1 MKLKTLIWSSLL
13 LLAATE
19 AFAADA
25 GLRYIGSRGLIRCG
39 TDLSTRS
46 YAYKDEEKVW
56 RGIDADLCRVF
67 SMAIFGNSGS
77 FEMIDVQANEIS
89 KALSSNKI
97 DIMFGNNAMN
107 ASYEINSKA
116 NAVDIIYYDK
126 QVFLA
131 KPLEEEATSMAA
143 YKGSNVCAVKNSE
156 DLNNIY
162 EYNRKFEAE
171 FKPLS
176 FINAAKAK
184 EAFFLNRCPLLTAN
198 EIYLKGL
205 AQSVVTKDKS
215 MEILP
220 EIVAY
225 RPIYAYVNKENITLR
240 IVSKWILNA
249 LLLAEAQNITS
260 KNVDVFIG
268 LTDNST
274 RNLLGAEKE
283 LWLDFG
289 LKPDWVQKAVRE
301 LGNYGEIYERNL
313 GKDSDNKIERDKNNL
328 IENGGLMKYQPFI

>member
-171 FKPLS
+171 FKPLR

-215 MEILP
+215 KEILP
-220 EIVAY
+220 VIVAY

-274 RNLLGAEKE
+274 RNLLGAEKK

>member
-274 RNLLGAEKE
+274 RNLLGAEKK

-301 LGNYGEIYERNL
+301 LGNYGEIY
-313 GKDSDNKIERDKNNL
+313 
-328 IENGGLMKYQPFI
+328 

>member
-131 KPLEEEATSMAA
+131 KPLEEEATSMAT

-274 RNLLGAEKE
+274 RNLLGAEKK

>member
-1 MKLKTLIWSSLL
+1 MKLKTLIWSLLL

-274 RNLLGAEKE
+274 RNLLGAEKK

>member
-274 RNLLGAEKE
+274 RNLLGAEKK

-289 LKPDWVQKAVRE
+289 LKADWVQKAVRE

>member
-89 KALSSNKI
+89 KDLSSNKI

-274 RNLLGAEKE
+274 RNLLGAEKK

>member
-97 DIMFGNNAMN
+97 DIMFGNMN

-274 RNLLGAEKE
+274 RNLLGAEKK

>member
-46 YAYKDEEKVW
+46 YAKDEEKVW

-162 EYNRKFEAE
+162 EYNRKFETE

-274 RNLLGAEKE
+274 RNLLGAEKK

>member
-77 FEMIDVQANEIS
+77 FEMIDVQANKIS

-274 RNLLGAEKE
+274 RNLLGAEKK

>member
-25 GLRYIGSRGLIRCG
+25 GLRYIGSRGHIRCG

-46 YAYKDEEKVW
+46 YAYRDEEKVW

-131 KPLEEEATSMAA
+131 KPLEEEATLMAA

-220 EIVAY
+220 EIVVY

-274 RNLLGAEKE
+274 RNLLGAEKK

>member
-46 YAYKDEEKVW
+46 YAYRDEEKVW

-220 EIVAY
+220 EIVVY

-274 RNLLGAEKE
+274 RNLLGAEKK

>member
-143 YKGSNVCAVKNSE
+143 NKGSNVCAVKNSE

-274 RNLLGAEKE
+274 RNLLGAEKK

>member
-274 RNLLGAEKE
+274 RNLLGAEKK

-289 LKPDWVQKAVRE
+289 LKPDWVQKAMRE

>member
-107 ASYEINSKA
+107 ASDEINSKA

-274 RNLLGAEKE
+274 RNLLGAEKK

>member
-1 MKLKTLIWSSLL
+1 MKLKTLIWSLLL

-46 YAYKDEEKVW
+46 YAYKDAEKVW

-274 RNLLGAEKE
+274 RNLLGAEKK

>member
-143 YKGSNVCAVKNSE
+143 YKGSNVCAVKVSE
-156 DLNNIY
+156 DLNNVY

-220 EIVAY
+220 EVVAY

-274 RNLLGAEKE
+274 RNLLGAEKK

-289 LKPDWVQKAVRE
+289 LKPDWVQKAVKE

-313 GKDSDNKIERDKNNL
+313 GKDSDHQIERDKNNL

>member
-1 MKLKTLIWSSLL
+1 MKLKTLIWSLLL

-46 YAYKDEEKVW
+46 YAYRDEEKVW

-274 RNLLGAEKE
+274 RNLLGAEKK

>member
-162 EYNRKFEAE
+162 EYNRKFETE

-274 RNLLGAEKE
+274 RNLLGAEKK

>member
-240 IVSKWILNA
+240 VVSKWILNA

-274 RNLLGAEKE
+274 RNLLGAEKK

>member
-77 FEMIDVQANEIS
+77 FEMIDVKANEIS

-274 RNLLGAEKE
+274 RNLLGAEKK

>member
-19 AFAADA
+19 AFATDA

-46 YAYKDEEKVW
+46 YAYRDEEKVW

-220 EIVAY
+220 EIVVY

-274 RNLLGAEKE
+274 RNLLGAEKK

>member
-1 MKLKTLIWSSLL
+1 
-13 LLAATE
+13 
-19 AFAADA
+19 
-25 GLRYIGSRGLIRCG
+25 
-39 TDLSTRS
+39 
-46 YAYKDEEKVW
+46 
-56 RGIDADLCRVF
+56 
-67 SMAIFGNSGS
+67 
-77 FEMIDVQANEIS
+77 
-89 KALSSNKI
+89 
-97 DIMFGNNAMN
+97 
-107 ASYEINSKA
+107 
-116 NAVDIIYYDK
+116 
-126 QVFLA
+126 
-131 KPLEEEATSMAA
+131 MAA

-274 RNLLGAEKE
+274 RNLLGAEKK

>member
-143 YKGSNVCAVKNSE
+143 YKGSNVCTVKNSE

-274 RNLLGAEKE
+274 RNLLGAEKK

>member
-46 YAYKDEEKVW
+46 YAYKDAEKVW

-131 KPLEEEATSMAA
+131 KPLEEEATSLAA

-274 RNLLGAEKE
+274 RNLLGAEKK

>member
-13 LLAATE
+13 LLATTE

-46 YAYKDEEKVW
+46 YAYRDEEKVW

-274 RNLLGAEKE
+274 RNLLGAEKK

>member
-162 EYNRKFEAE
+162 EYNRKYEAE

-274 RNLLGAEKE
+274 RNLLGAEKK

-313 GKDSDNKIERDKNNL
+313 GKDSDSKIERDKNNL

>member
-46 YAYKDEEKVW
+46 YAYKDAEKVW

-274 RNLLGAEKE
+274 RNLLGAEKK

>member
-46 YAYKDEEKVW
+46 YAYKDAEKVW

-184 EAFFLNRCPLLTAN
+184 KAFFLNRCPLLTAN

-274 RNLLGAEKE
+274 RNLLGAEKK

>member
-126 QVFLA
+126 QVFLT

-274 RNLLGAEKE
+274 RNLLGAEKK

>member
-89 KALSSNKI
+89 KALSSNNI

-274 RNLLGAEKE
+274 RNLLGAEKK

>member
-143 YKGSNVCAVKNSE
+143 YKGSNVCAVKNSK

-274 RNLLGAEKE
+274 RNLLGAEKK

>member
-46 YAYKDEEKVW
+46 YAYRDEEKVW

-274 RNLLGAEKE
+274 RNLLGAEKK

-313 GKDSDNKIERDKNNL
+313 GKDSDNKIDRDKNNL

>member
-126 QVFLA
+126 KVFLA

-274 RNLLGAEKE
+274 RNLLGAEKK

>member
-1 MKLKTLIWSSLL
+1 MKLKALIWSSLL

-107 ASYEINSKA
+107 ASYEITSKA

-274 RNLLGAEKE
+274 RNLLGAEKK

>member
-46 YAYKDEEKVW
+46 YAYRDEEKVW

-162 EYNRKFEAE
+162 EYNRKFETE

-274 RNLLGAEKE
+274 RNLLGAEKK

>member
-77 FEMIDVQANEIS
+77 FEM
-89 KALSSNKI
+89 I

-274 RNLLGAEKE
+274 RNLLGAEKK

>member
-162 EYNRKFEAE
+162 EYNRKFETE

-274 RNLLGAEKE
+274 RNLLGAEKK

-328 IENGGLMKYQPFI
+328 IENGGLMKYQPFV

>member
-67 SMAIFGNSGS
+67 SIAIFGNSGS

-274 RNLLGAEKE
+274 RNLLGAEKK

>member
-1 MKLKTLIWSSLL
+1 MKLKTLILSSLL

-274 RNLLGAEKE
+274 RNLLGAEKK

>member
-171 FKPLS
+171 FKPMS

-274 RNLLGAEKE
+274 RNLLGAEKK